1 MATSLLSWIFT
12 TKRRDA
18 STIASRTA
26 KKTEGVGKR
35 LTPQSFLTYGTLWVV
50 QVCAMAVMLASPSYA
65 GGAQVSG
72 LVMSGDE
79 SVACGDATTA
89 NSPWGMIHCSDS
101 DRAYANAT
109 AAAGNNNQRD
119 GNHKAIAQ
127 ALTCALGTGN
137 SALVVFECSGG
148 AASDLNNGL
157 TESELSPTGEHK
169 NQGAVSLLI
178 RIRNLSANVNTASN
192 SNADG
197 ISVDLTGG
205 TLRAE
210 RALTINNQTTGT
222 GSNGAG
228 QTGTV
233 RTIQIRGEGAVA
245 ILGVA
250 PTRVTINNAADLDF
264 ASTNDDLVG
273 IEADGTNVNINNSGR
288 IGFAGS
294 VGGTGHVGIYAAANS
309 VSSTITNTGN
319 INVGAGTVVEL
330 EGASN
335 FTINF
340 NGGTVRSSQHL
351 VVASDSS
358 TNTVNINVGGG
369 TATGRLDL
377 NAGAS
382 TINVNNGGTLVLIG
396 SSDFGTGNN
405 TDNVRVNSGGA
416 LHLGTASGGSDGVTF
431 NTRSSTQGT
440 TAFTVNSGATL
451 RVFMDSSFNKM
462 IFRGDLSFAGSGA
475 VNLDI
480 EVPSGYT
487 LGYRVTDLIDVT
499 GSGNTLDIGSNTTF
513 NVRVLKG
520 NAVQNL
526 YGFAVSEASG
536 ENLRVVWTNVEPSSM
551 SCAYASNVLGCT
563 GGSVVDNEFR
573 NGLNMNRMFADTGLI
588 SGSHTG
594 SLTVNL
600 NNLTGVVSNSSSG
613 TGRAMTFDGTAT
625 GSTVSQDLT
634 VNNQTSSATRRAANV
649 RGANQAALYVKS
661 ARSVTINNAAALVFT
676 GTANGNRRGIEAVS
690 GGVGEVNILTQST
703 GRIGFSSVCTINC
716 GSGHRGIYVNHGGS
730 GSVTISNAARI
741 SLGGAGVTAAGIRV
755 DAGSATGAVSVTNTG
770 NISSTGGVVV
780 LTGGASNDTAT
791 ITFGSTGTASGQ
803 YLVNSTFAGA
813 TTVNIRG
820 TATGRIQLGGAND
833 TVTVFGGTMTLSSGS
848 SNFGGGTDTLTV
860 NSGAT
865 LNLGDAADGSDNV
878 TLASLATFT
887 IKSGATLNMFL
898 DSNFT
903 NTSSR
908 AFFFSTGNFQFDG
921 SGAITINVR
930 LPSGYTLADRAA
942 FDLIDVG
949 GGSNSLD
956 FINGASLSTLTVN
969 VLDGSD
975 NIVTVDG
982 YTLVVTEA
990 NENLRLAWSLPITCG
1005 TSNSNRTL
1013 TCTGA
1018 SGGLTADGLTLA
1030 EIFAN
1035 VSGVSSITGDG
1046 VISLN
1051 DFRAN
1056 VNTSTASDN
1065 DGIAIDGSVTN
1076 GITGSITVNHQTNST
1091 TKRDVFVR
1099 GEGAIAL
1106 YVNSRAGVTV
1116 TNAANLVFA
1125 AKSTGYEDEL
1135 YGIEAASA
1143 GSGNTTTI
1151 TNSGRIGFAS
1161 TCSTNCGTD
1170 HVGIFSDVATGS
1182 GANSVTNSGTINV
1195 RTTASTHTDST
1206 AIYMDGG
1213 TPTVTNTGTIMADGA
1228 AVYLRSLAGNPTI
1241 NFNSGTVSCRVI
1253 TWWKSPV
1260 ATTVT
1265 PPSMS
1270 MAARQQADLVSWRCV
1285 MAAP

>member
-109 AAAGNNNQRD
+109 AAGNPSNQRD

-137 SALVVFECSGG
+137 SALVVFECSAGL
-148 AASDLNNGL
+148 AADLNNGL
-157 TESELSPTGEHK
+157 TEAELSPSGEHK

-178 RIRNLSANVNTASN
+178 RIRNLTQNVNTASN

-233 RTIQIRGEGAVA
+233 RAIQIRGADSVA

-264 ASTNDDLVG
+264 ASTNNGLVG
-273 IEADGTNVNINNSGR
+273 IEAEGTNVNINNSGR

-294 VGGTGHVGIYAAANS
+294 VGGSGHIGIYAIANS
-309 VSSTITNTGN
+309 VTSTITNTGN

-330 EGASN
+330 EEDSD

-340 NGGTVRSSQHL
+340 NGGTVRSTQRL
-351 VVASDSS
+351 VNVDDDSD
-358 TNTVNINVGGG
+358 NTVNINFGGG

-377 NAGAS
+377 NDGDS
-382 TINVNNGGTLVLIG
+382 DINVNNNATLVMIGANTFGDGTDTLDVASGGTLQI
-396 SSDFGTGNN
+396 
-405 TDNVRVNSGGA
+405 
-416 LHLGTASGGSDGVTF
+416 GTAATNGAAADTVSLTGTSTF
-431 NTRSSTQGT
+431 TI
-440 TAFTVNSGATL
+440 NSGARL
-451 RVFMDSSFNKM
+451 RLYLDSSLSKM
-462 IFRGDLSFAGSGA
+462 SFRGNLNFAGSGA

-480 EVPSGYT
+480 HVPSGYT
-487 LGYRVTDLIDVT
+487 LGYRVTDLMDVT
-499 GSGNTLDIGSNTTF
+499 GTGNTLGIGSNTTF

-520 NAVQNL
+520 NTVQSL
-526 YGFAVSEASG
+526 YGFAVSETTS
-536 ENLRVVWTNVEPSSM
+536 ETLRVVWTNVQPSSM
-551 SCAYASNVLGCT
+551 SCSYASNVLGCT

-613 TGRAMTFDGTAT
+613 TGRAMTFDGTAS

-661 ARSVTINNAAALVFT
+661 NRSVTINNAAALVFT
-676 GTANGNRRGIEAVS
+676 GTANSNRRGIEAVS

-791 ITFGSTGTASGQ
+791 ITFGSTGTVSGQ
-803 YLVNSTFAGA
+803 
-813 TTVNIRG
+813 
-820 TATGRIQLGGAND
+820 
-833 TVTVFGGTMTLSSGS
+833 VFGEFHLCGC
-848 SNFGGGTDTLTV
+848 D
-860 NSGAT
+860 
-865 LNLGDAADGSDNV
+865 D
-878 TLASLATFT
+878 
-887 IKSGATLNMFL
+887 
-898 DSNFT
+898 
-903 NTSSR
+903 R
-908 AFFFSTGNFQFDG
+908 QHQRHGNG
-921 SGAITINVR
+921 KNH
-930 LPSGYTLADRAA
+930 
-942 FDLIDVG
+942 
-949 GGSNSLD
+949 
-956 FINGASLSTLTVN
+956 
-969 VLDGSD
+969 
-975 NIVTVDG
+975 
-982 YTLVVTEA
+982 
-990 NENLRLAWSLPITCG
+990 LR
-1005 TSNSNRTL
+1005 
-1013 TCTGA
+1013 
-1018 SGGLTADGLTLA
+1018 
-1030 EIFAN
+1030 
-1035 VSGVSSITGDG
+1035 
-1046 VISLN
+1046 
-1051 DFRAN
+1051 
-1056 VNTSTASDN
+1056 
-1065 DGIAIDGSVTN
+1065 
-1076 GITGSITVNHQTNST
+1076 
-1091 TKRDVFVR
+1091 
-1099 GEGAIAL
+1099 
-1106 YVNSRAGVTV
+1106 
-1116 TNAANLVFA
+1116 
-1125 AKSTGYEDEL
+1125 
-1135 YGIEAASA
+1135 
-1143 GSGNTTTI
+1143 
-1151 TNSGRIGFAS
+1151 GR
-1161 TCSTNCGTD
+1161 
-1170 HVGIFSDVATGS
+1170 
-1182 GANSVTNSGTINV
+1182 
-1195 RTTASTHTDST
+1195 
-1206 AIYMDGG
+1206 
-1213 TPTVTNTGTIMADGA
+1213 
-1228 AVYLRSLAGNPTI
+1228 
-1241 NFNSGTVSCRVI
+1241 
-1253 TWWKSPV
+1253 
-1260 ATTVT
+1260 
-1265 PPSMS
+1265 
-1270 MAARQQADLVSWRCV
+1270 
-1285 MAAP
+1285 